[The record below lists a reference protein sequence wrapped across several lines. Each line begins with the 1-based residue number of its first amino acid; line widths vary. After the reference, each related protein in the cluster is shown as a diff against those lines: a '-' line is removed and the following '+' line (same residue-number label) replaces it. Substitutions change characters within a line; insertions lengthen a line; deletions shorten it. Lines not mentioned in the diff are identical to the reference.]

1 MALTLGPPDTRAQTR
16 EQQECY
22 HCYENKRI
30 SPHLLM
36 SLGEHSYLALPDRPI
51 LRTDHCLIVPL
62 QHQYAVTM
70 MGTLLA

>member
-1 MALTLGPPDTRAQTR
+1 VTR

-22 HCYENKRI
+22 YCYENKRI
-30 SPHLLM
+30 SPHLMM
-36 SLGEHSYLALPDRPI
+36 SLGEHSYLALPDRAL

-70 MGTLLA
+70 MGM